1 MKRRSFLKMLA
12 GAPLVLIPGQKK
24 KEADE
29 VAQKAEDLRF
39 ADGEM
44 MEASKLNRLMQ
55 LIARSA
61 RLAGKDK

>member
-1 MKRRSFLKMLA
+1 MKRRLFLKMLV

-29 VAQKAEDLRF
+29 VAQKAEDLQF
-39 ADGEM
+39 ADGERL
-44 MEASKLNRLMQ
+44 EASKLNRLMQ

-61 RLAGKDK
+61 RLAGRDK